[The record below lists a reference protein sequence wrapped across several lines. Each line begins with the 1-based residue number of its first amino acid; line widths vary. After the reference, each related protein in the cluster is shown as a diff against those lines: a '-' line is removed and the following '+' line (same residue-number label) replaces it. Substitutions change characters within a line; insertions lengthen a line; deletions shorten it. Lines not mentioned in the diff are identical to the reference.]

1 VTSALAATPNRN
13 RGRKT
18 LDAEDPRVNGQGYL
32 ADGLPGSG
40 VADDQFREGSGPTIP
55 LGRWIPDGDG
65 TGGAYPPDGGQVPNG
80 NGHDVLSAGS
90 ELSAEATEGYAF
102 PEAAASSHGPG
113 RWLRSLIG
121 VDERVLDRVW
131 EERARYTCVGA
142 IVLGT
147 ATMAT
152 LSMLDALDQ
161 VFGPIWP
168 VLVLVA
174 LFWGAFICGIDRWL
188 IASTHGARS
197 GQWHVFLPR
206 IFLALLFG
214 VIIATPLVLTVFG
227 SEVVSRAQNDQSN
240 ALLRYESQLKQC
252 NPLPDASAVAIAR
265 PPGCAQFRVPV
276 GNPAIGTDQAIASEQ
291 AQRDQLNKLI
301 ASDNS
306 QITNLNTIARDECN
320 GVSATGLSGVVGVG
334 PNCNRDR
341 QKADSFT
348 RTSNVAELQDEVTS
362 LDNKI
367 ATQTVT
373 AGQQTQTYSANISTA
388 VANLV
393 ATKKQQEGRI
403 GLLNR
408 IEALGE
414 LASAHFVIAAATV
427 LLAIFII
434 AIDCLPVLS
443 KMMSGMTRYDKILEF
458 RLKIA
463 ERMAADTLKVAERR
477 ATSRDEIELNKIESH
492 VRSEL
497 ERIDEASRFE
507 RAERDAELD
516 RKIAYLAAE
525 YRRLADVEGGIA

>member
-1 VTSALAATPNRN
+1 
-13 RGRKT
+13 
-18 LDAEDPRVNGQGYL
+18 LDAEDPRVNGQSYL
-32 ADGLPGSG
+32 ADGPPGSG
-40 VADDQFREGSGPTIP
+40 ATDDEPGEGSGPTIP
-55 LGRWIPDGDG
+55 LGRWIPDVDG

-80 NGHDVLSAGS
+80 NGHNVLSAGPDP
-90 ELSAEATEGYAF
+90 SADATEGYAF
-102 PEAAASSHGPG
+102 PQAAASSQGPG

-121 VDERVLDRVW
+121 VDERLLDRVW
-131 EERARYTCVGA
+131 EERARYTCLGA

-174 LFWGAFICGIDRWL
+174 LFWGAFICWIDRWL

-197 GQWHVFLPR
+197 GQWHVFVPR

-252 NPLPDASAVAIAR
+252 NPLPDASAAAIAAAQS
-265 PPGCAQFRVPV
+265 PGCAQFRVPV
-276 GNPAIGTDQAIASEQ
+276 GNPAIGTDKAIASEQ
-291 AQRDQLNKLI
+291 AQRDQLNQLI

-306 QITNLNTIARDECN
+306 QIANLNTIARDECN
-320 GVSATGLSGVVGVG
+320 GVSGTGLSGVVGVG

-348 RTSNVAELQDEVTS
+348 RSSNVAKLQDEVTS
-362 LDNKI
+362 LNNKI

-393 ATKKQQEGRI
+393 VTKKQQGGRI

-434 AIDCLPVLS
+434 VIDCLPVLS

-458 RLKIA
+458 RLRIA
-463 ERMAADTLKVAERR
+463 ERMAADTLKVAERK

-492 VRSEL
+492 MRSEL

-507 RAERDAELD
+507 RAKRDAELD

-525 YRRLADVEGGIA
+525 YRRLADAEGGIA